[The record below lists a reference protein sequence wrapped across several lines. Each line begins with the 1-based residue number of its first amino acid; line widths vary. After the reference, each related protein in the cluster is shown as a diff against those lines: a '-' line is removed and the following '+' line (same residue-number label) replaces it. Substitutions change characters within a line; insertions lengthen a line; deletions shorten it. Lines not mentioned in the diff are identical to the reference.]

1 MRRPALLPCL
11 ALAALSALAQDGAA
25 PPAGDCARALQSLR
39 ADEDAAAQAR
49 RAGESTHHAA
59 LQRLQAQRER
69 AAQACLQGRADAP
82 VPAPQRPAVPPMS
95 VPPLAYPAP
104 VVPRPAPVP
113 TLPVPPARAAAPTSI
128 TSCDALGCWASDGTR
143 LQRAGP
149 GLLGPRGF
157 CSAPGGLLSCP

>member
-11 ALAALSALAQDGAA
+11 ALAALSALAQDGPA

-49 RAGESTHHAA
+49 QAGKAAHRAA

-69 AAQACLQGRADAP
+69 AVHACLQGRADAP
-82 VPAPQRPAVPPMS
+82 APAARGLAPPPG

-104 VVPRPAPVP
+104 VVPQPAPAP
-113 TLPVPPARAAAPTSI
+113 ALPAPPPRAAPPVSI

-143 LQRAGP
+143 LQRTGP